1 MTKNWSNTLIVA
13 YSHLP
18 KIVKIIDSR
27 VENRVNSGFQ
37 SVHLQRGV
45 TNEQLYGDIL
55 QLIGEKH
62 KMYNLYHIVNDGLD
76 EIKDNCRLLIELRY
90 FRKKT
95 WNEISQTHG
104 IPMRTLHR
112 RIDEALT
119 RFQKAISKMG
129 YTEEFLEKE
138 YGSMKYMEILHESI
152 DKEKFS
158 PSFDN

>member
-1 MTKNWSNTLIVA
+1 MK
-13 YSHLP
+13 
-18 KIVKIIDSR
+18 KIGISCKAILARYGIER
-27 VENRVNSGFQ
+27 GLAICKKSGFDA
-37 SVHLQRGV
+37 VDFNLEAYRLGDAV
-45 TNEQLYGDIL
+45 YGGSEDAFL
-55 QLIGEKH
+55 T
-62 KMYNLYHIVNDGLD
+62 YFDGIRKTA
-76 EIKDNCRLLIELRY
+76 ELLEL
-90 FRKKT
+90 
-95 WNEISQTHG
+95 EISQTHG

-119 RFQKAISKMG
+119 RFQKAIAKMG